1 MARCFDDRHERH
13 SALPCAMNSNRKALS
28 GWSWTGIELIGQR
41 FLAMGIAI
49 IQARL
54 LAPSDFG
61 LIASLSIFLA
71 IAQLTVDGAI
81 GQRVVQKTT
90 VSDDDYLALY
100 WCNLTMSLMMSGILF
115 ISSQFI
121 SHYLGE
127 PRLYHVTQFMAVVMF
142 VSQAGRVQTAMLFR
156 AHRFK
161 RYSGIGFISN
171 LVGAGVGLTLALC
184 RQGVW
189 ALLWQQMAAAISRT
203 FLLWMSAAWRPKF
216 RLNWRNVKD
225 IYGFG
230 LPVYASQLVVT
241 AAARVG
247 SVVIAK
253 LYNAQ
258 WLGFYDRGQFV
269 PHAFTAT
276 FTSIF
281 ARVNFPLLASIKN
294 DKDRLARQFAAFLEV
309 AAWVA
314 WPALAAIAIL
324 AEPLV
329 QVLLGAKWLPSAP
342 FMRLACMG
350 GAVAI
355 PYACSITL
363 LRSTGNVKQFFKY
376 HVMKG
381 SLQIAGIAMGA
392 KWGIEGLIVGQF
404 MGLLIGYLGLMF
416 GMDRGG
422 HIPIILQMRT
432 FRRPAI
438 ACFAVAT
445 AAAAIRLNG
454 TDGSMQIGLVGLLA
468 GAIAAALAASIRG
481 IRIPLFEALLPDIIA
496 PLTRLKVQ
504 EIPSQEGSE

>member
-1 MARCFDDRHERH
+1 
-13 SALPCAMNSNRKALS
+13 MNSNKKALS

-41 FLAMGIAI
+41 LLAMGIAI

-90 VSDDDYLALY
+90 ATDDDYLALY
-100 WCNLTMSLMMSGILF
+100 WCNLFMSLLMAGVLF
-115 ISSQFI
+115 VCAQPIAMF
-121 SHYLGE
+121 LEE
-127 PRLYHVTQFMAVVMF
+127 PRLVRVTKFMAVVIF
-142 VSQAGRVQTAMLFR
+142 ISQAGRVQTAMLFR

-171 LVGAGVGLTLALC
+171 LVGAGVGLTLALW

-189 ALLWQQMAAAISRT
+189 ALLWQQMAVAIART
-203 FLLWMSAAWRPKF
+203 LLLWSSAAWRPMF
-216 RLNWRNVKD
+216 RLRWSNVRD

-241 AAARVG
+241 AAARAG
-247 SVVIAK
+247 SIVIAK

-294 DKDRLARQFAAFLEV
+294 DKDRLARKFATFLEV
-309 AAWVA
+309 AAWVV
-314 WPALAAIAIL
+314 WPTLAAIAIL

-329 QVLLGAKWLPSAP
+329 QVLLGEKWLPSAP

-363 LRSTGNVKQFFKY
+363 LRSTGHVKQFFQY
-376 HVMKG
+376 HVIKG
-381 SLQIAGIAMGA
+381 TLQIAGIALGSR
-392 KWGIEGLIVGQF
+392 WGIEGLIVGQF
-404 MGLLIGYLGLMF
+404 IGLLIGYLGLMF
-416 GMDRGG
+416 GMDRKI
-422 HIPIILQMRT
+422 HIPIMLQMRC

-438 ACFAVAT
+438 VCFTVAAG
-445 AAAAIRLNG
+445 AAGIRLTVVG
-454 TDGSMQIGLVGLLA
+454 DILQIGLVGVMA
-468 GAIAAALAASIRG
+468 SVVAAAVAASIRG
-481 IRIPLFEALLPDIIA
+481 IRIPVFDAVLPNIFA
-496 PLTRLKVQ
+496 PISRRNNS
-504 EIPSQEGSE
+504 EMPRHAGSKKHSL